1 MISRFRFV
9 GGVLAAV
16 VLSPLAHAQAQL
28 EWLGEAPL
36 ASASMQEVPGPWT
49 EPSSVQAV
57 AFDPLNRNQVA
68 TAYRNVYLPQAAVPI
83 NWTGSINGCTAGNTN
98 VAHRQAVIDRVNF
111 YRALAGVPGTVSLYG
126 AAQATQTQAAALIF
140 SASRTLTHTPSSG
153 LACYSVD
160 GYNGAGKSNI
170 ALGSGS
176 NAAAGTAAVDLYMDD
191 HGAGN
196 SVVGHRRWI
205 LYPPQLK
212 MDSGSIPWSPQW
224 ASNALY
230 VLGAPGSRPP
240 TPNGVAWPN
249 RGYVPWQLLPARS
262 NRWSFS
268 WPGANF
274 AGATVSMARDG
285 QALAA
290 PTRETIING
299 YGDNTLVWLP
309 QGVSYTRPSQDVVYR
324 VTISGI
330 TGGGAPASVS
340 YTVSVIDPDAALPNT
355 IFRQGFER

>member
-1 MISRFRFV
+1 MSPYRFV
-9 GGVLAAV
+9 GGLLAAV
-16 VLSPLAHAQAQL
+16 VLSPLAQAQAQR
-28 EWLGEAPL
+28 EWLGEAPI
-36 ASASMQEVPGPWT
+36 ASASLQEIPGPWSA
-49 EPSSVQAV
+49 PYNAQAV
-57 AFDPLNRNQVA
+57 AFDPLNRSQVA
-68 TAYRNVYLPQAAVPI
+68 TAYRNVYVPQAAVPI
-83 NWTGSINGCTAGNTN
+83 SWTGSISGCAAGSTN

-126 AAQATQTQAAALIF
+126 GAQATQTQAAALIF
-140 SASRTLTHTPSSG
+140 SASQTLSHTPSSG
-153 LACYSVD
+153 LACYSLD

-170 ALGSGS
+170 ALGYGS
-176 NAAAGTAAVDLYMDD
+176 NAAAGTSAVDLYMDD
-191 HGAGN
+191 QGAGN
-196 SVVGHRRWI
+196 YMVGHRRWI
-205 LYPPQLK
+205 LYPPQVK

-230 VLGAPGSRPP
+230 VLGSVGSRPP

-249 RGYVPWQLLPARS
+249 RGYVPWQLLPIKS

-274 AGATVSMARDG
+274 ANATVSMTRNG

-290 PTRETIING
+290 PTREVVANG

-309 QGVSYTRPSQDVVYR
+309 QGVSYTRPTQDVVYQ

-330 TGGGAPASVS
+330 SGGGAPASVS
-340 YTVSVIDPDAALPNT
+340 YTVTVIDPDTALPNS
-355 IFRQGFER
+355 IFRHGFEG